1 MPILLFKDYGADYW
15 VASKIVDCG
24 SKDNNQK
31 LNTNLELPDDDINY
45 ENNLLLLEEESINNN
60 KKLNIKYK
68 QYQPKN
74 INEPKYEQIYIR
86 RNSKT
91 VNRNSRTPDSRN
103 KFSGPIN
110 KYKDSDFRINNTP
123 DSRNKFSGPINKYKD
138 SDFRPQTPK
147 HISLYKYASTNNH
160 KREVY

>member
-1 MPILLFKDYGADYW
+1 MILLFKDYGIDYW
-15 VASKIVDCG
+15 VTSKIVDCG
-24 SKDNNQK
+24 SKENNQK
-31 LNTNLELPDDDINY
+31 LNIDLELPDDEINY

-74 INEPKYEQIYIR
+74 INESKYEKIYIR

-91 VNRNSRTPDSRN
+91 INRNSRTPDSRN

-123 DSRNKFSGPINKYKD
+123 
-138 SDFRPQTPK
+138 QALK
-147 HISLYKYASTNNH
+147 HISIYKYVNTNNY